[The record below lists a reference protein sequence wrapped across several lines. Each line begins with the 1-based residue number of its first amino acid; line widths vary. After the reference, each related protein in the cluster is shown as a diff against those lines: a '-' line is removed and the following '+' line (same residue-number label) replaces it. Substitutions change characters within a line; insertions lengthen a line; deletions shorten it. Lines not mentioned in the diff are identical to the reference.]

1 MFVSIQTLSKI
12 PCTRERLL
20 LLLLLVLLV
29 LLLLLLLLFT
39 EFAQPGVVH
48 VGVQLARLDSPLFPK
63 FRIRVRNPL
72 ESILDVVPHTHA
84 NAPSSTALLA
94 AVVAYL
100 GHCDDKELEELDMKM
115 DGTLVNILRS
125 ALPHVADWK
134 LSYFLSGGLLS
145 SLDHPAWH
153 QLTYIAVIVLIN

>member
-1 MFVSIQTLSKI
+1 M
-12 PCTRERLL
+12 LL
-20 LLLLLVLLV
+20 LSLLLLV
-29 LLLLLLLLFT
+29 LLLLFT

-48 VGVQLARLDSPLFPK
+48 VGVQLARSDSPLFPK
-63 FRIRVRNPL
+63 FRIRVRSPL

-84 NAPSSTALLA
+84 SAPSSTALLA

-134 LSYFLSGGLLS
+134 LSYDMKKVAQTLERLQVC
-145 SLDHPAWH
+145 A
-153 QLTYIAVIVLIN
+153 IVYEWQWNSFAQS